1 MNQIIHAIQK
11 SVQVRDCV
19 KFLCDNDH
27 SLGQVVS
34 SHAARESVQLFKN
47 MHSATLQRFCL
58 KHIINIEEHPLGSQ
72 DKFLKFTKH

>member
-11 SVQVRDCV
+11 SVQVGDCV

-34 SHAARESVQLFKN
+34 SHSAREKLFKN
-47 MHSATLQRFCL
+47 MHSAILQRFCL
-58 KHIINIEEHPLGSQ
+58 KPIINIEEHPLASQ